1 MANIIID
8 NLLKDLKADIA
19 VSQISG
25 VKTKKVLLKS
35 DDRSILKRKVEAWLT
50 KNTISYE
57 SKVIAGSGFPAT
69 VFGNFSIIYKPNK
82 AAKGTGGKDFENEFA
97 SDMTTLLGCK
107 NIEKAE
113 FLHPDVIEELVKIL
127 PKELIQSKKAKVLL
141 EGSKN
146 QKRELKFVNKNFE
159 SNLSSGATL
168 TDVTVE
174 DGTKKHYFSLKMSKT
189 YYLINASI
197 FEYFKNPKT
206 RKSAYEWF
214 GLDGTKMGEYD
225 KMIKSKTA
233 VYYQKTS
240 PMSANKVKLNIESLI
255 QSALGSGYYFVHK
268 KQDNAVTAF
277 YNSGNVKIKCNS
289 IESIVY
295 PERGKR
301 KYTAIKTLVTL
312 DSNPYVCTLQFR
324 GTKETDVEPKYLR
337 MLMEKK

>member
-8 NLLKDLKADIA
+8 NLLKDLKTDIA

-25 VKTKKVLLKS
+25 IKTKKVLLKS
-35 DDRSILKRKVEAWLT
+35 DDRSNLKRKVEAWLT
-50 KNTISYE
+50 KNTISYT
-57 SKVIAGSGFPAT
+57 SKVVSGSGFPAT
-69 VFGNFSIIYKPNK
+69 IFGNFSIIYKPNK
-82 AAKGTGGKDFENEFA
+82 AAKGAGGKDFENEFA
-97 SDMTTLLGCK
+97 ADMTTLLGCK
-107 NIEKAE
+107 NISKAE
-113 FLHPDVIEELVKIL
+113 FLHPDVMKEIMRVL
-127 PKELIQSKKAKVLL
+127 PKPLLQSKVAKVIL

-146 QKRELKFVNKNFE
+146 QKRELKFANKKFQ

-174 DGTKKHYFSLKMSKT
+174 NGSKKYYFSLKMSKT

-206 RKSAYEWF
+206 RKPAYEWF
-214 GLDGTKMGEYD
+214 GLDGLKMGEYD
-225 KMIKSKTA
+225 KMIKSRTPVYLEKTA
-233 VYYQKTS
+233 
-240 PMSANKVKLNIESLI
+240 PMNSSKVKANIEGLI
-255 QSALGSGYYFVHK
+255 QSSLGEGYYFVHK
-268 KQDNAVTAF
+268 KQDNSVTAF
-277 YNSGNVKIKCNS
+277 YNSGNVKIRCNS

-295 PERGKR
+295 PEVGKR

-312 DSNPYVCTLQFR
+312 DGNPYVCTLQFR